1 MLRVSVAK
9 MGRDRLL
16 KLLPMTLIP
25 VTHFTTAP
33 MATRTPGRVT
43 GRDLGSVLSLQ
54 VVGGERPGEG

>member
-9 MGRDRLL
+9 MGRNRLL

-25 VTHFTTAP
+25 VTTAP
-33 MATRTPGRVT
+33 VATHTPGRVT